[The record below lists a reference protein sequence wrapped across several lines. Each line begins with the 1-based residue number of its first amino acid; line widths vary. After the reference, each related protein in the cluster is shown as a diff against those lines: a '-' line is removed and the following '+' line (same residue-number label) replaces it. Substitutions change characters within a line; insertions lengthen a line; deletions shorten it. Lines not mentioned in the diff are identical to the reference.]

1 MTHRAHPASGR
12 AGEVLGIQTPE
23 QKQRGDLGRRDGQ
36 HQSRSERV
44 SRLRRP
50 PDWYCPLGQKRSTAR
65 RGEMGPPTAPTVA
78 TAAASATT
86 LTIAATLSMA
96 DPPDSAAA
104 LPISDL
110 PDSGRHSDHGR
121 RPRYCGRRPR
131 QRVPGERPRLHAP
144 RQAPPATR
152 TGYPPPAGYSHLG
165 APGRAPPA
173 IANAGRLAHNA
184 APRSRTSLVPLG
196 ISRFKA
202 WPNTSTR

>member
-86 LTIAATLSMA
+86 LTIAA
-96 DPPDSAAA
+96 A
-104 LPISDL
+104 LPISDV

-131 QRVPGERPRLHAP
+131 QRVPGERPRLRAPSQAP
-144 RQAPPATR
+144 RQHAPATHPR
-152 TGYPPPAGYSHLG
+152 PDTPAC
-165 APGRAPPA
+165 APR
-173 IANAGRLAHNA
+173 AGRPRPSPTRDDSPIMPPLAREPH
-184 APRSRTSLVPLG
+184 
-196 ISRFKA
+196 
-202 WPNTSTR
+202 